1 MAKKPA
7 NKPVNLKTKNL
18 FQTLEAE
25 AFRNGITPRSQE
37 SITWFRQRAHDI
49 RRLNRSNIMK
59 DDRVDLRNRQAV
71 GRMYFWFYDPKHK
84 KTLPYYD
91 SFPLGIIVG
100 PAPGGFHAL
109 NLHYLPPLI
118 RAKFLDELMGITN
131 NSKYDDSTKFEL
143 SYGLLKGATKY
154 KEFKPCFKHYLTK
167 HVRSRFA
174 LVPSSDWEIATF
186 LPTASWEKKSAREV
200 YKFSRELI
208 K

>member
-1 MAKKPA
+1 MAKKPVH
-7 NKPVNLKTKNL
+7 KPVNLKTKNL

-25 AFRNGITPRSQE
+25 AFRSGITPRSKE
-37 SITWFRQRAHDI
+37 SMDWFRKRAHDI

-118 RAKFLDELMGITN
+118 RARFLDELMGITN

-174 LVPSSDWEIATF
+174 MIPSNDWEIATF
-186 LPTASWEKKSAREV
+186 LPAADWQKQNASAV